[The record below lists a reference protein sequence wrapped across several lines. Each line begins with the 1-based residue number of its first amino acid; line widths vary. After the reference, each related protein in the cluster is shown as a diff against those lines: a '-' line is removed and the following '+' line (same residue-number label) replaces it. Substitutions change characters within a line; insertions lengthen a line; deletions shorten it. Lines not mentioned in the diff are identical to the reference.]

1 MYPTPL
7 PSLSSSFNSHSS
19 GKLQEIAA
27 KVVEE
32 FRQQSKIS
40 GEFHFQVSSDRVRE
54 HTLHVEEEELDNKD
68 DNDDDDSD
76 FEFSF
81 VCKEPNSSPISAD
94 EIFHNGQ
101 IRPTFPIFN
110 RHVLAESNRSNSSSN
125 DHLQLSELFVQD
137 RNSQSYYSS
146 EADDLDRVQPETYCV
161 WAPKAEESQG
171 RCKKS
176 NSTGASSKRSWKFRD
191 LLPRSN
197 SDGKQSFAF
206 LTHSNAKSKDKV
218 IGNVEKATAK
228 GASDGVSTTEA
239 HYVKKNKRGMKE
251 SERLRSY
258 LPYREDLVGL
268 FVNMNGFG
276 RNMRP
281 F

>member
-19 GKLQEIAA
+19 AGKLQEIAA

-32 FRQQSKIS
+32 FRQQPKHIS
-40 GEFHFQVSSDRVRE
+40 GEFDFQACSDRVQE
-54 HTLHVEEEELDNKD
+54 HTLQVEEEELKNN
-68 DNDDDDSD
+68 DNDD

-110 RHVLAESNRSNSSSN
+110 RHVLAEANRSNSSSN
-125 DHLQLSELFVQD
+125 DRLQLSELFVED
-137 RNSQSYYSS
+137 RDSQSSSSS
-146 EADDLDRVQPETYCV
+146 EADDLDGVQPETYCV
-161 WAPKAEESQG
+161 WKPKAAEESQSQG

-176 NSTGASSKRSWKFRD
+176 NSTGASSWKFRD
-191 LLPRSN
+191 LLHRSN
-197 SDGKQSFAF
+197 SDSDGKHNFAF
-206 LTHSNAKSKDKV
+206 LTHSNAKSKEKV
-218 IGNVEKATAK
+218 VEKATA
-228 GASDGVSTTEA
+228 TEA
-239 HYVKKNKRGMKE
+239 HYVKKKGMKE
-251 SERLRSY
+251 SGRLRSY
-258 LPYREDLVGL
+258 LPYREDLIGL
-268 FVNMNGFG
+268 FVNTNGFS